1 MSFSATEAA
10 FEGFRI
16 VRRKPVVVL
25 FWSAVYL
32 TVFAAT
38 FLIGAPSLARIMA
51 MAETVQS
58 SEPSVA
64 DMEQLGLAYSGFLA
78 WVTPLFLLSGAVLSA
93 AVARSV
99 LRPEQSAWG
108 YLRLGRDEL
117 RVLAVSIAMGL
128 ILGVI
133 GAVGFTIV
141 SLLFAV
147 GTSSGQAI
155 LFLVALLVALGVIAG
170 LIWLGVRLSL
180 AVPMTLDRGRITL
193 FESFK
198 ATKGRFWPMLGMTLI
213 VAIMTL
219 VVSFLGGIVAMPI
232 TLITGGLER
241 LAQVDGA
248 AYAEILTTAWPALTA
263 WSVVNAILSA
273 LQLAVLYAPFS
284 AVWRDVRGSGVA

>member
-32 TVFAAT
+32 AVFAAT
-38 FLIGAPSLARIMA
+38 TFLGASSIARIMA
-51 MAETVQS
+51 MAEAMESSQS
-58 SEPSVA
+58 VG
-64 DMEQLGLAYSGFLA
+64 DMEQLGLAINGFMI
-78 WVTPLFLLSGAVLSA
+78 WVAPLFLLSGAVLSA

-108 YLRLGRDEL
+108 YLRLGKDEL
-117 RVLAVSIAMGL
+117 RILAVSVAMGL
-128 ILGVI
+128 ILGVLG
-133 GAVGFTIV
+133 GAGFTAV
-141 SLLFAV
+141 SLLFVA
-147 GTSSGQAI
+147 GASSGQAI

-193 FESFK
+193 FDSFK

-219 VVSFLGGIVAMPI
+219 VVSFLGGIVAMPV

-241 LAQVDGA
+241 LATLDGA
-248 AYAEILTTAWPALTA
+248 SYAETIATAWPALTA
-263 WSVVNAILSA
+263 WSVINAILSA

-284 AVWRDVRGSGVA
+284 AVWRDVRGAGAA

>member
-10 FEGFRI
+10 FEGFRV

-32 TVFAAT
+32 AVFAAT
-38 FLIGAPSLARIMA
+38 FLIGGPSLARIMA

-78 WVTPLFLLSGAVLSA
+78 WAAPLFLLSGAVLSA
-93 AVARSV
+93 AVARAV

-108 YLRLGRDEL
+108 YLRLGKDEF

-128 ILGVI
+128 ILGVLG
-133 GAVGFTIV
+133 GAGFTIV
-141 SLLFAV
+141 SLLFAM
-147 GTSSGQAI
+147 GISSGQAI
-155 LFLVALLVALGVIAG
+155 LFLAALISALSVIAG
-170 LIWLGVRLSL
+170 LLWLGVRLSL

-193 FESFK
+193 FESFR
-198 ATKGRFWPMLGMTLI
+198 ATKGRFWPLLGMTLI
-213 VAIMTL
+213 VAIMTM
-219 VVSFLGGIVAMPI
+219 VVSFLGGIVAMPV
-232 TLITGGLER
+232 TLVSGGLER
-241 LAQVDGA
+241 LATLDGA
-248 AYAEILTTAWPALTA
+248 PYAEILTTAWPALAA

-284 AVWRDVRGSGVA
+284 AVWRDIRGSDAA